1 MLRRPLFAALLVL
14 AAPATAAAAP
24 FGELPFQPVKG
35 GVSCLRATG
44 APGELV
50 AWAPDGARFVHAT
63 ATGVADAGG
72 VRLGPPSGC
81 PVAAAQAS
89 GAGVV
94 AAGRATSG
102 ANFPASAAH
111 APRARA
117 GASRP
122 FP

>member
-72 VRLGPPSGC
+72 VGVGPGPRSGGA
-81 PVAAAQAS
+81 VAAAQAGAAGVLAS
-89 GAGVV
+89 GVVTSSAIELAVALREPGAGWGV
-94 AAGRATSG
+94 
-102 ANFPASAAH
+102 
-111 APRARA
+111 PR
-117 GASRP
+117 
-122 FP
+122 